1 MDVLFC
7 LWCHYM
13 LEIANFSLEE
23 DEEYSQLFI
32 TQMPKVSECD
42 DSQNMK
48 QDADFELQLLGISG
62 EENIG
67 VRDGVCGMEVDDQ
80 ANYEDISDDGFVEKM
95 NLDELKIE

>member
-1 MDVLFC
+1 
-7 LWCHYM
+7 M
-13 LEIANFSLEE
+13 LEMANFSLEE

-48 QDADFELQLLGISG
+48 QDADFELELLGIGG

-67 VRDGVCGMEVDDQ
+67 VHDGVCGMEVDNQ
-80 ANYEDISDDGFVEKM
+80 ANYEDISDDDFVEKM